1 MNEKVTLPAIPM
13 NEQQQNETLQKM
25 GLDFLSS
32 IHWVIIIIIAVLF
45 AGLMVF
51 VKKYKDSEKAKQA
64 EENERIIRDS
74 AIELDDRYF
83 TSDGEFNESV
93 IPMPQRFKNNPMTA
107 EEEKECTKFAEDGIN
122 QKINNAFSPNIL
134 QQLRRFAKSGG
145 LFSFLNSSMNAKDRI
160 QQELAGS
167 IAKPIYTEDQKMA
180 MNLRSRFGSD
190 QLRNPLINSQIKNEI
205 NYRKQQR
212 SEQSDEDDD
221 DKEPIGTGNLS
232 SDQMNI
238 LDQAFG

>member
-93 IPMPQRFKNNPMTA
+93 IPMPQRFKNNP
-107 EEEKECTKFAEDGIN
+107 K
-122 QKINNAFSPNIL
+122 
-134 QQLRRFAKSGG
+134 
-145 LFSFLNSSMNAKDRI
+145 
-160 QQELAGS
+160 
-167 IAKPIYTEDQKMA
+167 
-180 MNLRSRFGSD
+180 
-190 QLRNPLINSQIKNEI
+190 KN
-205 NYRKQQR
+205 
-212 SEQSDEDDD
+212 
-221 DKEPIGTGNLS
+221 
-232 SDQMNI
+232 
-238 LDQAFG
+238 